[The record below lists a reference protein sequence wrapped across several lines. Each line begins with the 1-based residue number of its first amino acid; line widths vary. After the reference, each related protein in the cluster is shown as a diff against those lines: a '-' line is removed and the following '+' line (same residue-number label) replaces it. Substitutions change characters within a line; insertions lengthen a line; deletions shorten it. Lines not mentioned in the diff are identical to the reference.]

1 MNSDSPKTV
10 RTRMAP
16 SPTGEYH
23 VGHIATL
30 LKNYAF
36 AHKHGGQFV
45 LRIEDTDQERKVEG
59 AVEKILKVITDYGL
73 DWDEGP
79 QKEGPFGPYVQSER
93 LPLYKQYA
101 KTLIDNDKAY
111 YCFCSKERI
120 DELRDTQRAA
130 KTQPR
135 YDKHCAQLSLDEVAT
150 KLEAGESY
158 VIRLNVPANE
168 DITFTDLIRGDI
180 TFNSSEVDDQ
190 VLMKSDGFPT
200 YHLAVVVDDYLMEI
214 SHVMRGEEWISSTPK
229 HVLLYQAFGWE
240 KPIYCHIPVF
250 LNPDGKG
257 KMSKRKGTVSA
268 QSFLDDGYLPEALLN
283 FFMILGWAR
292 EDERELMSLDEY
304 IQEFDPAR
312 ISAKSVV
319 FDLKK
324 LAWVNGQYIR
334 KLSTEDVIK
343 KLKPHIP
350 ADFPQEKIEEIVPL
364 VHDRLEKL
372 SDFAELT
379 TFFYQPIEMNDEF
392 QNVLIKKTTPQEL
405 NDQLQ
410 MTYDAL
416 QKIDDWSVES
426 LEQVVRNLQESH
438 DWKKNQYFMMLRV
451 AVTGRKATPPLFE
464 TMTAIGKERVLDRVI
479 AAQRLGKTW

>member
-1 MNSDSPKTV
+1 MTQDTTV

-93 LPLYKQYA
+93 LPLYEKYA
-101 KTLIDNDKAY
+101 KMLVDNNQAY
-111 YCFCSKERI
+111 YCFCSR
-120 DELRDTQRAA
+120 DRLTELRDQQRAN
-130 KTQPR
+130 KQQPR
-135 YDKHCAQLSLDEVAT
+135 YDRHCRNLSLDEVAA
-150 KLEAGESY
+150 KLEAGEEH
-158 VIRLNVPANE
+158 VIRLKVPDNQ

-200 YHLAVVVDDYLMEI
+200 YHLAVVVDDHLMEI

-240 KPIYCHIPVF
+240 PPVYAHIPVF

-283 FFMILGWAR
+283 FFMILGWTR
-292 EDERELMSLDEY
+292 EDEREIMSLEEY
-304 IQEFDPAR
+304 IHEFDPAR

-334 KLSTEDVIK
+334 KLSFEELLE
-343 KLKPHIP
+343 KLAPHIP
-350 ADFPQEKIEEIVPL
+350 DDFPKDKVENVVPL
-364 VHDRLEKL
+364 IHDRLEKL
-372 SDFAELT
+372 SDFDELT
-379 TFFYQPIEMNDEF
+379 TFFYKPFERDANF
-392 QNVLIKKTTPQEL
+392 SRLLNKKATP
-405 NDQLQ
+405 DVI
-410 MTYDAL
+410 AL
-416 QKIDDWSVES
+416 QLEATQQALSKITDWSHES
-426 LEQVVRNLQESH
+426 IETVIRDLQEQNE
-438 DWKKNQYFMMLRV
+438 WKKGQYFMMLRI
-451 AVTGRKATPPLFE
+451 ASTGRKATPPLFE
-464 TMTAIGKERVLDRVI
+464 TMAAIGQEIISDRLI
-479 AAQRLGKTW
+479 AAQQSLKN